1 MIEREEILKGQ
12 TIDAS
17 LEGNLEKLLKA
28 LNKFR
33 AVWGKP
39 MIVTSGYR
47 SPAHNALV
55 GGAKRS
61 NHMKCLAADFAD
73 PDESLDV
80 SARLILNFWRIVVYG
95 LKVPCILRA
104 GAICKLFLR
113 RVEKEYS
120 YLRKEKRNELD

>member
-12 TIDAS
+12 KIDES
-17 LEGNLEKLLKA
+17 LEGNLEKLLTA
-28 LNKFR
+28 LNRFR
-33 AVWGKP
+33 EVWGKP

-61 NHMKCLAADFAD
+61 NHMKCLAGDFAA

-80 SARLILNFWRIVVYG
+80 FCQTNLKLLEDCGLWLESPTHTKGWCHLQVVPPKSGKRIFI
-95 LKVPCILRA
+95 P
-104 GAICKLFLR
+104 
-113 RVEKEYS
+113 
-120 YLRKEKRNELD
+120 

>member
-12 TIDAS
+12 KIDES
-17 LEGNLEKLLKA
+17 LEGNLEKLLTA
-28 LNKFR
+28 LNRFR

-73 PDESLDV
+73 PDESLDAFCQTNLKLLEDCGLWLESPMHTKGWCHLQAV
-80 SARLILNFWRIVVYG
+80 PPKSGKRIFI
-95 LKVPCILRA
+95 P
-104 GAICKLFLR
+104 
-113 RVEKEYS
+113 
-120 YLRKEKRNELD
+120 